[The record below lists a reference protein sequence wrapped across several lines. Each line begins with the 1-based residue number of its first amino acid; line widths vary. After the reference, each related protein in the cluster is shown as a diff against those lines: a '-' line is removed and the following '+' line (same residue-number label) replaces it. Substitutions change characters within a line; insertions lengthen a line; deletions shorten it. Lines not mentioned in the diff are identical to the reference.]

1 MIFSRNEAIICFEH
15 DYSLILAAVTYSF
28 LRKGQLFMKIMVA
41 RDFSIAK

>member
-1 MIFSRNEAIICFEH
+1 MIFSRNEVIVWFEH

-28 LRKGQLFMKIMVA
+28 LRKGQPFMKIMVA